1 MRSIS
6 IRLNVVAGYCCCS
19 HRLTD
24 RNVIRTTVRVPTF
37 VMGVLCVR
45 VWTLILPLFHPLH
58 TRSALAYLV
67 LAYALQLKQD

>member
-1 MRSIS
+1 MLLLVI
-6 IRLNVVAGYCCCS
+6 VVAAIAS
-19 HRLTD
+19 LT
-24 RNVIRTTVRVPTF
+24 VTSFAPLCVCQHLLWVC
-37 VMGVLCVR
+37 LCVR